1 MPPKAAPAQGQSVPT
16 VETPSAV
23 SVCPDL
29 KLTTLTKRADFLKAS
44 RSKRAG
50 QPGFLLQGRDR
61 ADDTT
66 ATRVGFTCSKKI
78 GNAVARNRA
87 KRRLREIARLVI
99 PNFGKPGWDYV
110 LVGRPELTASRA
122 FDELIQDLE
131 RAIAKVHT

>member
-44 RSKRAG
+44 RAKRAG

-61 ADDTT
+61 ADDTID
-66 ATRVGFTCSKKI
+66 TRVGFTCSKKI